1 VPIAIITPT
10 GEEPMYIA
18 TRRLYV
24 NRDYSKVVPEDS
36 PEAAFL
42 LATPGKQISMPLAKR
57 LGLLDK
63 PKPEPEAKMVAGPP
77 ANKAVTQR
85 QTKARGEPAV
95 DSIVERH
102 PFPSADDDEDEA
114 AAK

>member
-1 VPIAIITPT
+1 
-10 GEEPMYIA
+10 MYIA
-18 TRRLYV
+18 TQRLYV
-24 NRDYSKVVPEDS
+24 NRDYSKIVPENS

-42 LATPGKQISMPLAKR
+42 LATPGKPIDTALARR

-63 PKPEPEAKMVAGPP
+63 PKPKPEPEPEAKMVAGPP

-85 QTKARGEPAV
+85 QTKARAEPAGA
-95 DSIVERH
+95 SIVERH